1 MKSPSWHLGRGPLSG
16 GRTWHIPSLFC
27 SLPLGLLIYAK
38 GNPRS
43 PPLFTRL
50 CITCLLKP
58 SNQGSHHNLSLL
70 QGQCLLGRALNLV
83 GIFLPQSLDAVTA
96 SWDNLWPA
104 HKNSLHLCSR
114 LAYPRASISFY
125 PLPWS
130 ISVYDLHNLLT
141 FMFCCC
147 SVTQSCL
154 TLCNSMDCSAPGFPV
169 LHNLL
174 KLAQTHIHW
183 VGDVC
188 HCFSP
193 PGKLHKSRDFVSV
206 SALSQDQEQCFTHGG
221 SSVKM

>member
-1 MKSPSWHLGRGPLSG
+1 M
-16 GRTWHIPSLFC
+16 
-27 SLPLGLLIYAK
+27 
-38 GNPRS
+38 
-43 PPLFTRL
+43 
-50 CITCLLKP
+50 CLLKP
-58 SNQGSHHNLSLL
+58 SNQGSHHIFSLL

-83 GIFLPQSLDAVTA
+83 RTFLPQSLDAVTA

-130 ISVYDLHNLLT
+130 ISLYDLNNLLHLC
-141 FMFCCC
+141 F
-147 SVTQSCL
+147 VVVQSL
-154 TLCNSMDCSAPGFPV
+154 SHVWLCNSMDCSKPGFPV

-174 KLAQTHIHW
+174 ELAQTHVHW

-188 HCFSP
+188 LCFSP

-206 SALSQDQEQCFTHGG
+206 SALSQDQEQCFTPGG